1 LILISAFP
9 FGISTKTIEQLDA
22 TGVSYQANSYRRRFT
37 EAELISHIGN
47 ASILIAGTEP
57 ITATA
62 MDAAPKLQLIAKV
75 GIGVDNVDLNAAKE
89 RRIAVTYTP
98 DAPAPA
104 VAELTIGLMIDL
116 VRGISHAN
124 RLMHDKQWLRI
135 LGRRLDELTIGVVGV
150 GRVGRRLIRILRAG
164 FPNARVLSND
174 LEPDEKFAQEV
185 GGLDWVTKSQLY
197 SQSDI
202 VTLHVPLTQATRGL
216 ISEREFMA
224 MKPTA
229 VLINTSRGGIV
240 DEEALAAAL
249 RSHRLAGAAMD
260 VFEPEPYTGILTN
273 VDECILTCH
282 MGSMS
287 EDCRIAMESE
297 AVEEVVRF
305 IKGESLRQLVP
316 ESEYLLQQLGS
327 QEPEARNQNRNL

>member
-9 FGISTKTIEQLDA
+9 FGISNRTLEQLES
-22 TGVSYQANSYRRRFT
+22 TGIPYRANPYKRRFT
-37 EAELISHIGN
+37 EAELISRIGD

-62 MDAAPKLQLIAKV
+62 LDAAPKLRLIAKV

-89 RRIAVTYTP
+89 RGIPVTYTP

-104 VAELTIGLMIDL
+104 VAELTIGLMVDL
-116 VRGISHAN
+116 LRGISRAN
-124 RLMHDKQWLRI
+124 RLMHQKQWLRI
-135 LGRRLDELTIGVVGV
+135 LGRRIDELTVGVVGV

-164 FPNARVLSND
+164 FPNARVLCND
-174 LEPDEKFAQEV
+174 LQPDEKFANEV
-185 GGLDWVTKSQLY
+185 GGLDWTTKSQLY

-202 VTLHVPLTQATRGL
+202 ITLHVPLTETTRGL
-216 ISEREFMA
+216 IGEREIAA
-224 MKPTA
+224 MKSTT

-249 RSHRLAGAAMD
+249 RSHRLAGAAID
-260 VFEPEPYTGILTN
+260 VFEPEPYTGILTD

-287 EDCRIAMESE
+287 EDCRIAMESD
-297 AVEEVVRF
+297 ATEEVMRF
-305 IKGESLRQLVP
+305 IRGEPLRQLVP
-316 ESEYLLQQLGS
+316 VSEYLLQKKFGV
-327 QEPEARNQNRNL
+327 

>member
-1 LILISAFP
+1 M
-9 FGISTKTIEQLDA
+9 T
-22 TGVSYQANSYRRRFT
+22 YRANPYGRRFT
-37 EAELISHIGN
+37 EAELVTHIGD

-57 ITATA
+57 ISARA
-62 MDAAPKLQLIAKV
+62 MDTGPKLRLIAKV
-75 GIGVDNVDLNAAKE
+75 GIGLDNVDLNAAIE
-89 RRIAVTYTP
+89 RQIAVTYTP

-104 VAELTIGLMIDL
+104 VAELTVGLMLDL
-116 VRGISHAN
+116 VRGISRAN
-124 RLMHDKQWLRI
+124 RLMHEKQWSRI
-135 LGRRLDELTIGVVGV
+135 LGRRLDELSVGVVGV

-164 FPNARVLSND
+164 FPNTRVLCND
-174 LEPDEKFAQEV
+174 LQPDENFGLEV
-185 GGLDWVTKSQLY
+185 GDLEWVTKPQIY
-197 SQSDI
+197 SESDI
-202 VTLHVPLTQATRGL
+202 ITLHVPLTQTTRGL
-216 ISEREFMA
+216 VGEHEISA

-249 RSHRLAGAAMD
+249 RSHRLAGAAID

-305 IKGESLRQLVP
+305 IRGEPLRQLVP
-316 ESEYLLQQLGS
+316 ESEYLLQKKPAAGGNS
-327 QEPEARNQNRNL
+327 VSGTCVPEI